1 MSQMADM
8 TLRSESAASGTH
20 ERPADPCVFVIFG
33 ASGDLT
39 KRLLMPAIYNL
50 ACDGLLPQNFAIV
63 GTAKTDLNHE
73 SFREQMSKDIR
84 QFTTR
89 DFDNKVWDEFVKNL
103 YYVSGSFDDPSM
115 YERLKQL
122 LNKVDTKH
130 NTDGN
135 YLFYLA
141 VPPVVFGLISRQ
153 LGIAGLANDDMCRP
167 RLVVEKPFGH
177 ELESALNLN
186 RELQEHWQEHQ
197 IWRIDHYLGKETV
210 QNVLAFRFANGI
222 FEPLWNRHYIDHV
235 QLTVAEK
242 VGVEGRGN
250 FYERSGVVRDM
261 IQNHMLQMLAYI
273 AMESPS
279 SFHADDIRN
288 GKVAVL
294 KAIHP
299 MTPEDVITNAVRGQY
314 SGGTMDG
321 NIVLSYREEP
331 DVAKDSR
338 TETFASLK
346 LFIDNWRWA
355 GVPFYLRSGKR
366 LPTRRTEI
374 AIQFKRAP
382 EVLFRDTA
390 VERLEANQ
398 LLLHIQPD
406 QGIELVFEAK
416 IPGPTMQLQTVRMHF
431 EYQEAFHAARGTGY
445 ETLLYDCMNGDPTLF
460 SRSDLV
466 ETAWRVAQPLLDVWS
481 SLPPRDFPNYPAG
494 TWGPKEAAELIERD
508 GRLWRRL

>member
-1 MSQMADM
+1 MVEMK
-8 TLRSESAASGTH
+8 LHSEVAPSGKPD
-20 ERPADPCVFVIFG
+20 RPTDPCAFVIFG

-50 ACDGLLPQNFAIV
+50 ACDGFLPNNFVIIGA
-63 GTAKTDLNHE
+63 AKTDMDHE
-73 SFREQMSKDIR
+73 SFREQMSKDIK

-89 DFDNKVWDEFVKNL
+89 DFDGKVWDEFVKNL
-103 YYVSGSFDDPSM
+103 YYITGNFDDASM
-115 YERLKQL
+115 YQRLKGL
-122 LNKVDTKH
+122 LNEVDLKH
-130 NTDGN
+130 NTQGN

-153 LGIAGLANDDMCRP
+153 LGTAGLASEDKGWS
-167 RLVVEKPFGH
+167 RLIVEKPFGH
-177 ELESALNLN
+177 DLDSAVNLDLD
-186 RELQEHWQEHQ
+186 LQKNWKEHQ

-210 QNVLAFRFANGI
+210 QNILAFRFANGI
-222 FEPLWNRHYIDHV
+222 FEPLWNRHYVDHV

-261 IQNHMLQMLAYI
+261 IQNHMLQMLAYV
-273 AMESPS
+273 AMDSPS

-299 MTPEDVITNAVRGQY
+299 MTPEEVISNATRGQY

-321 NIVLSYREEP
+321 NIVLGYREEP
-331 DVAKDSR
+331 DVANDSR
-338 TETFASLK
+338 TETFAAIK

-374 AIQFKRAP
+374 AIQFRRAP
-382 EVLFRDTA
+382 EVVFRDTPVA
-390 VERLEANQ
+390 KLEANQ

-406 QGIELVFEAK
+406 QGIDLVFEAK
-416 IPGPTMQLQTVRMHF
+416 VPGPTMQLQTVRMRF
-431 EYQEAFHAARGTGY
+431 EYQETFQAARGTGY
-445 ETLLYDCMNGDPTLF
+445 ETLLYDCINSDPTLF

-466 ETAWRVAQPLLDVWS
+466 ESAWKVAQPILDVWS

-494 TWGPKEAAELIERD
+494 TWGPKESAELIERD
-508 GRLWRRL
+508 GRWWRRL

>member
-1 MSQMADM
+1 MVEMK
-8 TLRSESAASGTH
+8 LRSEAIPSGKH
-20 ERPADPCVFVIFG
+20 DRPTDPCAFVIFG

-50 ACDGLLPQNFAIV
+50 ACDGFLPHNFVIIGV
-63 GTAKTDLNHE
+63 AKTDMNHD
-73 SFREQMSKDIR
+73 SFREQMSKDIK

-89 DFDNKVWDEFVKNL
+89 DFDAKVWDEFVKNL
-103 YYVSGSFDDPSM
+103 YYITGSFDDASM
-115 YERLKQL
+115 YQKLKEL
-122 LNKVDTKH
+122 LNEVDTKH
-130 NTDGN
+130 KTEGN

-141 VPPVVFGLISRQ
+141 VPPVVFGLISSQ
-153 LGIAGLANDDMCRP
+153 LGTAGLASEGIGWS
-167 RLVVEKPFGH
+167 RLIVEKPFGH
-177 ELESALNLN
+177 DLESAVTLN
-186 RELQEHWQEHQ
+186 RELQQHWQEHQ

-210 QNVLAFRFANGI
+210 QNILAFRFANGI
-222 FEPLWNRHYIDHV
+222 FEPLWNRHYVDHV

-261 IQNHMLQMLAYI
+261 IQNHMLQMLAYV
-273 AMESPS
+273 AMDSPS

-288 GKVAVL
+288 GKVAIL
-294 KAIHP
+294 KAMHP
-299 MTPEDVITNAVRGQY
+299 MSPEEVIANATRGQY

-321 NIVLSYREEP
+321 NIVLGYREEP
-331 DVAKDSR
+331 DVARESR
-338 TETFASLK
+338 TETFAAMK
-346 LFIDNWRWA
+346 LYIDNWRWA

-374 AIQFKRAP
+374 AIQFRRAP
-382 EVLFRDTA
+382 EVVFRDTA
-390 VERLEANQ
+390 VAKLEANQ

-416 IPGPTMQLQTVRMHF
+416 VPGPTMQLQTVRMHF
-431 EYQEAFHAARGTGY
+431 EYQEAFQAARGTGY
-445 ETLLYDCMNGDPTLF
+445 ETLLYDCINSDPTLF

-466 ETAWRVAQPLLDVWS
+466 ESAWKVAQPILDVWS

-494 TWGPKEAAELIERD
+494 TWGPKESTELIERD
-508 GRLWRRL
+508 GRWWRRL